1 LIEAMDDRRLTF
13 IIVPHGDLETKTFE
27 ISYRKLRLIAS
38 LTVGVVICLLV
49 MVAFWFSMAA
59 NAARV
64 RPLLKEISSFEA
76 DRAKVDSLARL
87 LAEVEGQYAKVRQ
100 LLGSDGPVD
109 GRQPVLPE
117 LRTKRDSANELP
129 VIDGWPL
136 GTVRGYITREPTND
150 ANHPGLDIAVQQ
162 STYIRAAGAG
172 KVVEAGNDSVYG
184 NFIRIDHGSGLETLY
199 AHASQLLVATG
210 KQVARLEMIALSGN
224 TGRST
229 APHLHFEVRQNGVPV
244 DPRRYV
250 RQP

>member
-1 LIEAMDDRRLTF
+1 MDDRRLTL

-27 ISYRKLRLIAS
+27 ISYRKLRLF
-38 LTVGVVICLLV
+38 VVIAGV
-49 MVAFWFSMAA
+49 MVSCFAFMMAFWFSMAA
-59 NAARV
+59 QAARV
-64 RPLLKEISSFEA
+64 RPLLNEIASFEA

-87 LAEVEGQYAKVRQ
+87 LADVEGQYARVRQ
-100 LLGSDGPVD
+100 LLGSDGPAD

-117 LRTKRDSANELP
+117 LRTPERAPADGE
-129 VIDGWPL
+129 VIDAWPL
-136 GTVRGYITREPTND
+136 GTVKGYITRELTTE

-162 STYIRAAGAG
+162 STYIRAAGPG
-172 KVVEAGNDSVYG
+172 KVVEAAEDSIYG
-184 NFIRIDHGSGLETLY
+184 NFIRIDHGGGFETLY
-199 AHASQLLVATG
+199 AHASQLLVAKG
-210 KQVARLEMIALSGN
+210 KQVARQEMIALSGN

>member
-1 LIEAMDDRRLTF
+1 MDDRRLTL

-27 ISYRKLRLIAS
+27 ISYRKLRLVAVLGIA
-38 LTVGVVICLLV
+38 VVCCLVV

-59 NAARV
+59 QAARV
-64 RPLLKEISSFEA
+64 RGLLDEISTFEA
-76 DRAKVDSLARL
+76 DRAKVDSLAQL
-87 LAEVEGQYAKVRQ
+87 LAEVEGQYARVRQ

-117 LRTKRDSANELP
+117 LPKVPKRDSAGP
-129 VIDGWPL
+129 AIDAWPL
-136 GTVRGYITREPTND
+136 GAVKGYITRELTTE

-162 STYIRAAGAG
+162 ATYIRAAGPG
-172 KVVEAGNDSVYG
+172 KVIEAGNDSIYG
-184 NFIRIDHGSGLETLY
+184 NFIRIDHGGGLETLY
-199 AHASQLLVATG
+199 AHASQLLVASG